1 VLLYLADAGW
11 KEELKVAASEARLL
25 GTQLELIVFLSDA
38 EGQLQ
43 HLVEGLRDSSAII
56 MSILLLDEDK
66 GITSPAVLQK
76 AYSYLKTH
84 WPQVKVGYGTDGFFA
99 ELNRNRPD
107 QNLPFDFLSFS
118 LNPQV
123 HASDTRSLIENLQA
137 QGDTIKTVQAFAPGK
152 VIHVSPVTL
161 KIREGISIGMIPVD
175 KDNRLYTAFGAMWTL
190 LAMKNLAG
198 AGSITFYQAKSY
210 RGVINED
217 MQRDGSP
224 LYQLLKQ
231 LKSFHPKWIIQDE
244 KNSNT
249 FLVEN
254 EQGSQVQFAMQDPT

>member
-1 VLLYLADAGW
+1 ML
-11 KEELKVAASEARLL
+11 
-25 GTQLELIVFLSDA
+25 T
-38 EGQLQ
+38 
-43 HLVEGLRDSSAII
+43 
-56 MSILLLDEDK
+56 
-66 GITSPAVLQK
+66 
-76 AYSYLKTH
+76 
-84 WPQVKVGYGTDGFFA
+84 
-99 ELNRNRPD
+99 
-107 QNLPFDFLSFS
+107 
-118 LNPQV
+118 
-123 HASDTRSLIENLQA
+123 
-137 QGDTIKTVQAFAPGK
+137 
-152 VIHVSPVTL
+152 
-161 KIREGISIGMIPVD
+161 
-175 KDNRLYTAFGAMWTL
+175 
-190 LAMKNLAG
+190 MKNLAG